1 MRRDI
6 PQILSIILL
15 GAVILC
21 SACIGPGNEKPV
33 VNVGLAQI
41 TTQEISTYISFEEA
55 KQKFESYKYPLQN

>member
-1 MRRDI
+1 M
-6 PQILSIILL
+6 